1 MYEVYK
7 AFNSR
12 KTYLVF
18 EPGTRGTD
26 MKKLANYHYKTK
38 PELIV
43 IQRAW
48 IYHDVLYLQDP
59 HKKKSKLRWI
69 AYKK

>member
-7 AFNSR
+7 AIHSR

-18 EPGTRGTD
+18 EPGTKGTD

-38 PELIV
+38 PENIV

-48 IYHDVLYLQDP
+48 LFNGELYLEDP
-59 HKKKSKLRWI
+59 HRKKSKLRWI
-69 AYKK
+69 AYLK

>member
-1 MYEVYK
+1 MYAVYK
-7 AFNSR
+7 AIHSR

-18 EPGTRGTD
+18 EPGTKGTD

-48 IYHDVLYLQDP
+48 LFNDELYLEDP
-59 HKKKSKLRWI
+59 HRKKSKLRWI
-69 AYKK
+69 AYLK